1 MGSRLVYGRLV
12 LLMELM
18 VFCLE
23 RFVVEIG
30 EHVREKVV
38 FVPHVGQKTS
48 HAQLIGYCKGYPKT
62 KDNARTV
69 AVRREIWRRK
79 RKCHKGALHAPPV
92 F

>member
-30 EHVREKVV
+30 RARARARVRGLSNDNSRLAQ
-38 FVPHVGQKTS
+38 VGQLGLRVR
-48 HAQLIGYCKGYPKT
+48 QRPL
-62 KDNARTV
+62 ARS
-69 AVRREIWRRK
+69 
-79 RKCHKGALHAPPV
+79 P
-92 F
+92 